1 MPLIKIEAVAPDV
14 RLGLWKIEETIELF
28 FAANPHLQDLCSR
41 LSDYQSASRRLEILA
56 TYSLLFAM
64 TNNSRLSITHY
75 PNGKPHVEGYHV
87 SISHTRGYAV
97 LLISTNKEVAVDIE
111 YYSNRVSRIV
121 HKFIRQDEISSSVDI
136 QLINWSS
143 KETVYKLFSVEA
155 LQYFEMR
162 LCPFVPR
169 EQGLVKVEN
178 LRARTMIPVHYHLTP
193 SFVLTY
199 AILN

>member
-41 LSDYQSASRRLEILA
+41 LSDYQSTSRRLEILA
-56 TYSLLFAM
+56 TYGLLFAM

-136 QLINWSS
+136 QLINWSA

-155 LQYFEMR
+155 LQYFYTPRTR
-162 LCPFVPR
+162 LSKGR
-169 EQGLVKVEN
+169 ESQDPHDDSCSLPPYSLLCFN
-178 LRARTMIPVHYHLTP
+178 LCHTKLMIVF
-193 SFVLTY
+193 S
-199 AILN
+199 I

>member
-56 TYSLLFAM
+56 TYGLLFAM

-111 YYSNRVSRIV
+111 YYSNRVSRIGV
-121 HKFIRQDEISSSVDI
+121 PKKPS
-136 QLINWSS
+136 INFFLL
-143 KETVYKLFSVEA
+143 KPCNILRYGFA
-155 LQYFEMR
+155 LLY
-162 LCPFVPR
+162 P
-169 EQGLVKVEN
+169 EN
-178 LRARTMIPVHYHLTP
+178 KA
-193 SFVLTY
+193 
-199 AILN
+199 